1 MKLQTESLLQNREL
15 VPAAVYGRV
24 EKLVDGD
31 KVMVAAID
39 PAYADGQLLH
49 EHYETPLEWELNC
62 IVVEGRRGDN
72 VKYAAILLP
81 YGKRVNTGSI
91 VRQKL
96 DAKKVSFADLNYVIE
111 KTGMEFGSITPVGLP
126 EDWFI
131 LIDEEVFAQETIII
145 GGGLVSTKI
154 IMSSYILKDLPNV
167 HIMHGLAKE

>member
-91 VRQKL
+91 VCQKL

-154 IMSSYILKDLPNV
+154 IMPSYILKDLPNV